1 MSSLATQYFQTWKLL
16 FIWRAYK
23 IYLIVVLICISPI
36 TNVVNIFLYFIGH
49 LCFLCCEASVEGF
62 FALFS
67 TVFLPFSY
75 WLHLYTNSVL
85 FLTISFFQLAVGLK
99 MYIYV
104 LFKVK
109 FLELIYKTEIE
120 S

>member
-1 MSSLATQYFQTWKLL
+1 MSSLATQCFHTWKLL
-16 FIWRAYK
+16 FIWWAYK

-36 TNVVNIFLYFIGH
+36 TNVVNILSYFIGH

-62 FALFS
+62 FALFPL
-67 TVFLPFSY
+67 FLPFSY
-75 WLHLYTNSVL
+75 WLHLDTNSVL

-99 MYIYV
+99 MYVYV